1 VYRTLRVAPTDNG
14 VLNELPIVT
23 IAKIRGRTRAAR
35 RIVPGR
41 RGAIRQPPAQELTMP
56 GPDAIRADARRF
68 RQLVVSDAGLGLPG

>member
-41 RGAIRQPPAQELTMP
+41 RGAIRQPL
-56 GPDAIRADARRF
+56 
-68 RQLVVSDAGLGLPG
+68 LKS